1 MSASLQHSLRKAGE
15 RPKVDRLF
23 AFLLAFAML
32 LKAVGARLLRH
43 SMHRRK
49 HSRRALD
56 GEIQR
61 LMSHNDGIEGPK
73 WEYGSFRYG
82 ESDATSSPNH
92 DVYDDVLFDK
102 LTPVE
107 LDKSIEILKEYCK
120 PERFAKLSSVIE
132 QRSDNVR
139 FVFENPS
146 NANNV
151 WASLRSLDAFGVQYI
166 NLVIAKEQYSQQ
178 WRRRQMNEAMGTQ
191 KYLSI
196 TQAFNTVEEIERLKS
211 HGYKIYAT
219 DLNANSSSLA
229 DTNWDVNKKI
239 AIVMGNEVNGI
250 SEDVKRL
257 SDAFVKIPMK
267 GFAESLNLSVS
278 VAVIG
283 SFLDEK
289 KLIYPNL
296 SDTTRKKL
304 LVAWMCRS
312 IRSSLLLLKR
322 NNIQLK

>member
-1 MSASLQHSLRKAGE
+1 MLQKVVGLRVFQRSLLY
-15 RPKVDRLF
+15 
-23 AFLLAFAML
+23 
-32 LKAVGARLLRH
+32 
-43 SMHRRK
+43 RK
-49 HSRRALD
+49 HSRNAL
-56 GEIQR
+56 GSEIQR
-61 LMSHNDGIEGPK
+61 LMSHSDGIEGPK

-82 ESDATSSPNH
+82 EAASSNPSVVSD
-92 DVYDDVLFDK
+92 VFDDHLFDH
-102 LTPVE
+102 LTQLE
-107 LDKSIEILKEYCK
+107 LDKSIETLQGYCK
-120 PERFAKLSSVIE
+120 PERFVKLSSVVE

-166 NLVIAKEQYSQQ
+166 NLIIAKEQYSQQ

-196 TQAFNTVEEIERLKS
+196 TQAFNTVEEIQRLKS
-211 HGYKIYAT
+211 DGYKIYAT
-219 DLNANSSSLA
+219 DLDASSTSLS
-229 DTNWDVNKKI
+229 DTKWDTNKKI

-250 SEDVKRL
+250 SEDVRNL

-278 VAVIG
+278 VAVIA
-283 SFLDEK
+283 SFLDDK

-296 SDTTRKKL
+296 SETTRKKL
-304 LVAWMCRS
+304 LLAWMCRS

-322 NNIQLK
+322 NNIHLK

>member
-1 MSASLQHSLRKAGE
+1 MMHQAVCVR
-15 RPKVDRLF
+15 
-23 AFLLAFAML
+23 L
-32 LKAVGARLLRH
+32 LKYSMQHRKLSRH
-43 SMHRRK
+43 
-49 HSRRALD
+49 ALG

-82 ESDATSSPNH
+82 EAVATSTPRN
-92 DVYDDVLFDK
+92 DVYNDELFDK
-102 LTPVE
+102 LTEVE
-107 LDKSIEILKEYCK
+107 LDKSIEILKDYCK
-120 PERFAKLSSVIE
+120 PERFSKLSSVIE

-151 WASLRSLDAFGVQYI
+151 WASLRSLDAFGVQFI
-166 NLVIAKEQYSQQ
+166 NLIVAKEQYSQQ

-196 TQAFNTVEEIERLKS
+196 TQGFNTVEEIERLKS
-211 HGYKIYAT
+211 NGYKIYAT
-219 DLNANSSSLA
+219 DLNSNSSSLA

-239 AIVMGNEVNGI
+239 AIIMGNEVNGI

-278 VAVIG
+278 VAVIS

-296 SDTTRKKL
+296 SDKMRKKL
-304 LVAWMCRS
+304 LLAWMCRS

-322 NNIQLK
+322 NNIHLK